1 LDRREQVARLVEHAK
16 NPRHRGVIPDADVAV
31 PGGAP
36 ECGGSVVVYLKGGE
50 GGRIGALSFT
60 GEGDTISMGSTSLLM
75 ELIHAEGMVLDDV
88 LALDY
93 EDFVDGI
100 GREAIGSRTR
110 NATMGL
116 SAVKAAIRKYQKDR
130 ALTGSPERSPVA

>member
-1 LDRREQVARLVEHAK
+1 LNRAQQVARLVEHFK
-16 NPRHRGVIPDADVAV
+16 QPRHKGILEDADVAM
-31 PGGAP
+31 PGGSP

-50 GGRIGALSFT
+50 GGRIEALSFT
-60 GEGDTISMGSTSLLM
+60 GEGDTISMGSTSILM
-75 ELIHAEGMVLDDV
+75 QRIHDEDLTLDEV

-93 EDFVDGI
+93 EAFMDEV

-116 SAVKAAIRKYQKDR
+116 SAVKAAVRKYRRDR
-130 ALTGSPERSPVA
+130 QTTYQEHSVA

>member
-1 LDRREQVARLVEHAK
+1 LDRRQQVARLVEHAK
-16 NPRHRGVIPDADVAV
+16 NPRHRGVIEDADVAM
-31 PGGAP
+31 PGGSP

-50 GGRIGALSFT
+50 GERIEALSFT

-75 ELIHAEGMVLDDV
+75 ERIHAEGMSLDDV

-93 EDFVDGI
+93 EDFQDEV

-116 SAVKAAIRKYQKDR
+116 SAVKAAIRKYQKDLELQGERR
-130 ALTGSPERSPVA
+130 AAV

>member
-16 NPRHRGVIPDADVAV
+16 NPRHKGVIPDADVAM
-31 PGGAP
+31 PGGSP

-50 GGRIGALSFT
+50 GGRIGAFSFT
-60 GEGDTISMGSTSLLM
+60 GDGDTISMGSASLLM
-75 ELIHAEGMVLDDV
+75 ERIHDEEMTLDDV

-93 EDFVDGI
+93 EDFQDKV
-100 GREAIGSRTR
+100 GREAIGSRSR

-116 SAVKAAIRKYQKDR
+116 STVKAAIRKYQKERDLSRHAKDR
-130 ALTGSPERSPVA
+130 TVA

>member
-1 LDRREQVARLVEHAK
+1 LERRQQQVARLVDHFRQ
-16 NPRHRGVIPDADVAV
+16 PRHKGVTEDADIVM
-31 PGGAP
+31 PGGSP

-50 GGRIGALSFT
+50 EGRIGALSFT
-60 GEGDTISMGSTSLLM
+60 GEGDTISMGATSILM
-75 ELIHAEGMVLDDV
+75 ERVHKGDLTLDEV

-93 EDFVDGI
+93 EEFMDGV

-116 SAVKAAIRKYQKDR
+116 STVKAAIRKYEKDR
-130 ALTGSPERSPVA
+130 ALPAPAGRTVA